1 MTILAI
7 DYGEKRIGISIS
19 DPGKIISLPQ
29 EPIMSKGIKNDSL
42 TISKLIENNNIE
54 LVVLGLPL
62 TLNGDF
68 GFQAKFTS
76 NFEKELKKQTST
88 PIIKFDERFTTKQ
101 AKDIS
106 KNSKKANSKIDS
118 IAASIMLQTYLD
130 SRRDEKLI

>member
-106 KNSKKANSKIDS
+106 KISNIKDITSSNQSLFQLTIYFNYF
-118 IAASIMLQTYLD
+118 YLI
-130 SRRDEKLI
+130 LAI